1 MQESGKKCPFAKVS
15 SCNLSHSSVYQIKS
29 GVPSAMK
36 KTAIIVPCYNEAHR
50 LKPWEFIKYAQ
61 ENKGVSFVFVNDGS
75 TDETQSKI
83 NEILDTSPVQIQCV
97 KLQKNCGKAM
107 AIYQGVLKAMEMD
120 FENIGYWDA
129 DLSTPLTSVNRL
141 CRVLDNPRV
150 TIVMGSRVKL
160 LGRKVERMM
169 LRHYLGRIFA
179 TLASM
184 LLELPVYDTQC
195 GAKIFKNNFE
205 LKKAFA
211 RPFSVRWTFDV
222 ELLAR
227 LKIIKKK
234 YRKPLIEASAV
245 EYPLE
250 EWTHMPGSKIKIR
263 NLFSISLEFFKLAL
277 LLHAPGISYGYGKQ
291 FKT

>member
-1 MQESGKKCPFAKVS
+1 
-15 SCNLSHSSVYQIKS
+15 
-29 GVPSAMK
+29 MK
-36 KTAIIVPCYNEAHR
+36 KTAIIIPCYNEAHR
-50 LKPWEFIKYAQ
+50 LKSWEYIKYAQ
-61 ENKGVSFVFVNDGS
+61 ANKEVYFVFVNDGS
-75 TDETQSKI
+75 TDETQSI
-83 NEILDTSPVQIQCV
+83 IDEIWNANPVQIQCV
-97 KLQKNCGKAM
+97 KLKKNCGKAM

-129 DLSTPLTSVNRL
+129 DLSTPLTSINRL

-160 LGRKVERMM
+160 LGRKIERMM
-169 LRHYLGRIFA
+169 LRHYLGRVFA

-205 LKKAFA
+205 LKKAFS

-227 LKIIKKK
+227 FKIIKKN
-234 YRKPLIEASAV
+234 YQKPLIEASAV

-250 EWTHMPGSKIKIR
+250 EWTHSPGSKIKIR

-277 LLHAPGISYGYGKQ
+277 LLHAPGISHGYGKQ